1 MELTSMQ
8 KQTIDKHIHNNSDRE
23 CICPICHKDDWQVT
37 DDIIYIRMAGEKLS
51 IAGILCN
58 NCGFIMNRKVQEYIR

>member
-1 MELTSMQ
+1 MQ

-51 IAGILCN
+51 IAG
-58 NCGFIMNRKVQEYIR
+58 M